1 MLNPEVNTVSKF
13 KQEVKLNLNEKDEA
27 LKNNPSAPSSD
38 STKQENSLAYKKA
51 QLLIVTEAKTQF
63 NLISLK
69 YVVNMYNVL
78 NKNNIKCTFNNVI
91 DIYLL
96 LNILIAHLR
105 DQDGKFRNLN
115 PIRINTEDF
124 AKATFKFTRCRNSER
139 PSETLM
145 NHFRKILRLVCQ
157 ITTKCQ
163 ESTDKITKTCWKPI
177 LEITPTRGHELL
189 IRFNK
194 EFEKYAN
201 QHFKSSAKQKLMRI
215 TESTGEC
222 LSKCQ
227 KSKSDLASIA
237 YLEKLFIACQ
247 IELLSNYLNDKDN
260 SILEKKLIFDSKSE
274 IIKTFKS
281 RNVLDICAEKLKGLE
296 ITDIIITAQA
306 KELIDYKP
314 ENKKKETPRE
324 AFERTLNYQ
333 MLNNLKKELKEFNYH
348 RLQKQE
354 GNRYEKI
361 VNR

>member
-1 MLNPEVNTVSKF
+1 MLNQEVNTVSNLR
-13 KQEVKLNLNEKDEA
+13 QDVKLNLNEKDEA

-51 QLLIVTEAKTQF
+51 QVLIVTKAKTQF

-69 YVVNMYNVL
+69 YAVNMYNLL
-78 NKNNIKCTFNNVI
+78 NKNNIKCSFNNVI
-91 DIYLL
+91 DIYLF

-115 PIRINTEDF
+115 PVRINTEDF
-124 AKATFKFTRCRNSER
+124 AKATFKFTRCRNRER

-145 NHFRKILRLVCQ
+145 NYFRKILRLVCQ

-163 ESTDKITKTCWKPI
+163 ESTDTKTCWKHI
-177 LEITPTRGHELL
+177 LEITPTRGHHLL
-189 IRFNK
+189 VRFNK

-201 QHFKSSAKQKLMRI
+201 QHFKSTAKQKLMRI

-260 SILEKKLIFDSKSE
+260 SILEKKLVFDSNSE

-281 RNVLDICAEKLKGLE
+281 RNVVDTCAKKLNRLE
-296 ITDIIITAQA
+296 ITDLIITKQA

-314 ENKKKETPRE
+314 ENKKKTPRE
-324 AFERTLNYQ
+324 AFAHTLNFQ
-333 MLNNLKKELKEFNYH
+333 MLKDLKKELKEFNNH

-354 GNRYEKI
+354 DNQNEKI